1 MATICLWQLRLQAS
15 LIVIH
20 NIYVHSSRW
29 LYNVNDDHNFHEDDN
44 RRSFLVQVSDG
55 CLVWWGQGRGLPHS
69 NLAQNLD
76 YFKTI
81 PFWGKDAAN
90 ISLRRDY
97 WKKNI
102 SGRHPSCQAPIQR
115 GPLHF
120 NKFSQTMLFMAQ
132 QVPVNYCQYLCRCS
146 FIKKKLMQIKS
157 IYMYYQHERSPPLST
172 LSIWIMYVQCRHQIS
187 IVKITLE

>member
-44 RRSFLVQVSDG
+44 RRSFPVQVSDG

-97 WKKNI
+97 CKKKTFPADI
-102 SGRHPSCQAPIQR
+102 PPAKLPFR
-115 GPLHF
+115 GVPYILTNF
-120 NKFSQTMLFMAQ
+120 LKQCYSWLNKFPL
-132 QVPVNYCQYLCRCS
+132 
-146 FIKKKLMQIKS
+146 I
-157 IYMYYQHERSPPLST
+157 SPNICVAAVS
-172 LSIWIMYVQCRHQIS
+172 
-187 IVKITLE
+187 